1 MAIADNI
8 ILKFGRYS
16 LCGYTVFCAVIE
28 VRKKLCY
35 TYIRFWQM
43 PRFIILLQRQGF
55 RKEIL
60 TMLQLVNIPYPPIG
74 MLAKYTKD

>member
-43 PRFIILLQRQGF
+43 PRFMIILQIIWKGL
-55 RKEIL
+55 
-60 TMLQLVNIPYPPIG
+60 
-74 MLAKYTKD
+74 